1 MIHEPLISVIVPVY
15 NSSLYLRKCLGSLLS
30 QTIKGIEIIAVD
42 DGSTDGSSLILDEYA
57 ESYPDLIVI
66 HQANQGQGA
75 ARNTGVSVARGQYI
89 GFVDSDDYVD
99 SNMYK
104 HLCSLISETDADV
117 AVCKATS
124 VDMDSVVGRSLDL
137 WNKYGDAVLD
147 RQDFLKR
154 DFLNNECS
162 PVLWD
167 KLIKGDIVR
176 HHPSTDLRR
185 GQDFVAWIDYMS
197 EVEKVA
203 FTSETLYYYRHHPY
217 SVMATPESEAVIL
230 TDFKT
235 EKVAVSK
242 IMSYFAETVLAETYI
257 DRIIT
262 EWESRIRNYPQL
274 EDVAEFIQTLKL
286 RKINCLY

>member
-1 MIHEPLISVIVPVY
+1 MIQEPLISVIVPVY
-15 NSSLYLRKCLGSLLS
+15 NSSLYLRKCLDSLLS
-30 QTIKGIEIIAVD
+30 QTFKEIEIIAVD
-42 DGSTDGSSLILDEYA
+42 DGSTDGASLILDEYA
-57 ESYPDLIVI
+57 EIHPDLIII
-66 HQANQGQGA
+66 HQSNQGQGE

-99 SNMYK
+99 GNMYK
-104 HLCSLISETDADV
+104 HLYSLISETGADV
-117 AVCKATS
+117 AVCRATS
-124 VDMDSVVGRSLDL
+124 VDMDGVLGRTLDL
-137 WNKYGDAVLD
+137 WNKYSDAVLD
-147 RQDFLKR
+147 RRDFIKR

-167 KLIKGDIVR
+167 KLIRADIVKN
-176 HHPSTDLRR
+176 HPSTDLRR
-185 GQDFVAWIDYMS
+185 GQDFVAWIDYLS
-197 EVEKVA
+197 EVNRIA
-203 FTSETLYYYRHHPY
+203 FTSERLYYYRHHPN
-217 SVMATPESEAVIL
+217 SVMATPESESVIL

-235 EKVAVSK
+235 EKAAVSK

-257 DRIIT
+257 DRIVT

>member
-1 MIHEPLISVIVPVY
+1 MNRECLVSVVVPVY
-15 NSSLYLRKCLGSLLS
+15 NSKLYLRKCLDSLVN
-30 QTIKGIEIIAVD
+30 QTMREIEIIAVD
-42 DGSTDGSSLILDEYA
+42 DGSTDGSSHILDEYA
-57 ESYPDLIVI
+57 ERYPNIIVI
-66 HQANQGQGA
+66 HQPNQGQGA

-117 AVCKATS
+117 AVCRAAS
-124 VDMDSVVGRSLDL
+124 VDMDGVVGRSLDL

-176 HHPSTDLRR
+176 RHPSADLRR

-203 FTSETLYYYRHHPY
+203 FTSDTLYYYRHHPY

-242 IMSYFAETVLAETYI
+242 ILSYFGDTALAELYI
-257 DRIIT
+257 DRIII
-262 EWESRIRNYPQL
+262 EWGNRIMDYPHLQ
-274 EDVAEFIQTLKL
+274 EINDYIEGLKL
-286 RKINCLY
+286 RS

>member
-1 MIHEPLISVIVPVY
+1 MIQEPLISVIVPVY
-15 NSSLYLRKCLGSLLS
+15 NSSLYLRKCLDSLLS
-30 QTIKGIEIIAVD
+30 QTFKEIEIIAVD
-42 DGSTDGSSLILDEYA
+42 DGSTDGASLILDEYA
-57 ESYPDLIVI
+57 EIHPDLIVI
-66 HQANQGQGA
+66 HQSNQGQGE

-99 SNMYK
+99 GNMYK
-104 HLCSLISETDADV
+104 HLYSLISETGADV
-117 AVCKATS
+117 AVCRATS
-124 VDMDSVVGRSLDL
+124 VDMDGVLGRTLDL
-137 WNKYGDAVLD
+137 WNKYSDAVLD
-147 RQDFLKR
+147 RRDFIKR

-167 KLIKGDIVR
+167 KLIRADIVKN
-176 HHPSTDLRR
+176 HPSTDLRR
-185 GQDFVAWIDYMS
+185 GQDFVAWIDYLS
-197 EVEKVA
+197 EVNRIA
-203 FTSETLYYYRHHPY
+203 FSSERLYSSRHHPN
-217 SVMATPESEAVIL
+217 SVMATPESESVIL

-235 EKVAVSK
+235 EKAAVSK

-257 DRIIT
+257 DRIII

>member
-1 MIHEPLISVIVPVY
+1 MIQEPLISVIVPVY
-15 NSSLYLRKCLGSLLS
+15 NSGLYLRKCLDSLLS
-30 QTIKGIEIIAVD
+30 QTFKEIEIIAVD
-42 DGSTDGSSLILDEYA
+42 DGSTDASSLILDEYA
-57 ESYPDLIVI
+57 EFYPDLIVI
-66 HQANQGQGA
+66 HQSNQGQGA

-99 SNMYK
+99 GNMYK
-104 HLCSLISETDADV
+104 HLYSLIYETGADV
-117 AVCKATS
+117 AVCRATS
-124 VDMDSVVGRSLDL
+124 VDMEGVLGRTLDL

-147 RQDFLKR
+147 RQDFIKR

-167 KLIKGDIVR
+167 KLISGDLVR
-176 HHPSTDLRR
+176 RHPSTDLRR
-185 GQDFVAWIDYMS
+185 GQDFVAWIDCLS

-203 FTSETLYYYRHHPY
+203 FTSETLYYYRHHPN

-242 IMSYFAETVLAETYI
+242 IMSYFGETVLAERYI
-257 DRIIT
+257 NRIIT

-274 EDVAEFIQTLKL
+274 EHVAEFIQTLKL
-286 RKINCLY
+286 RKNKLLL